1 MTTTITAADVKK
13 LRDMTDAGMM
23 DCKKALE
30 ATAGDFEAA
39 VDFLRKQGLKM
50 AAKRADRE
58 ATEGVVMAKV
68 HSSRNYGIIVKVSS
82 ETDFVAKNESFI
94 AFANSIAEAALEN
107 RPADTAAL
115 LELKLD
121 GISIAERVAEQVGKI
136 GEKIEVAQYEHVSSS
151 QVAAY
156 IHAGYRAAVLV
167 AINQES
173 AEAYEAAK
181 DVAMQVAAMK
191 PIALDKD
198 DVDAA
203 VVMRE
208 MEIVKEQTRLEG
220 KPEEMVEKIAA
231 GRLNK
236 FYKEST
242 LLNQEFVKD
251 SSKSVA
257 QFLESVSKG
266 LTVKSFR
273 YVSLG

>member
-1 MTTTITAADVKK
+1 MAITAADVKK

-30 ATAGDFEAA
+30 ATEGDFEAA

-68 HSSRNYGIIVKVSS
+68 HSSRNYGIIVKISS
-82 ETDFVAKNESFI
+82 ETDFVAKNENFI
-94 AFANSIAEAALEN
+94 AFANSVAEIALEH
-107 RPADTAAL
+107 RPADLAAL
-115 LELKLD
+115 LELELD
-121 GISIAERVAEQVGKI
+121 GIAIAVRVAEQVGKI
-136 GEKIEVAQYEHVSSS
+136 GEKIEVAQYEHTSSS

-167 AINQES
+167 AINQEN

-181 DVAMQVAAMK
+181 DIAMQVAAMK
-191 PIALDKD
+191 PIALDKE
-198 DVDAA
+198 DVDPA
-203 VVMRE
+203 VVARE
-208 MEIVKEQTRLEG
+208 MEVVKDLTRQEG

-236 FYKEST
+236 FYKEMT
-242 LLNQEFVKD
+242 LLNQDYVKD
-251 SSKSVA
+251 GSKTVA
-257 QFLESVSKG
+257 QHLDSVSKG

>member
-1 MTTTITAADVKK
+1 MAITAADVKK

-30 ATAGDFEAA
+30 ATEGDFEAA

-58 ATEGVVMAKV
+58 ATEGVVMAKI

-82 ETDFVAKNESFI
+82 ETDFVAKNENFI
-94 AFANSIAEAALEN
+94 AFANSVAEVALEH
-107 RPADTAAL
+107 RPADLAAL
-115 LELKLD
+115 LELELD
-121 GISIAERVAEQVGKI
+121 GIAIGVRVAEQVGKI
-136 GEKIEVAQYEHVSSS
+136 GEKIEVAQYEHISSS

-167 AINQES
+167 AINQENT
-173 AEAYEAAK
+173 EAYEAAK
-181 DVAMQVAAMK
+181 DIAMQVAAMK
-191 PIALDKD
+191 PIALDKE
-198 DVDAA
+198 DVDPA
-203 VVMRE
+203 VVARE
-208 MEIVKEQTRLEG
+208 MEVVKDLTRQEG
-220 KPEEMVEKIAA
+220 KPEDMVEKIAA

-236 FYKEST
+236 FYKEMT
-242 LLNQEFVKD
+242 LLNQEYVKD
-251 SSKSVA
+251 SSKTVA
-257 QFLESVSKG
+257 QYLDSVSKG

>member
-1 MTTTITAADVKK
+1 MAITAADVKK
-13 LRDMTDAGMM
+13 LRDLTDAGMM

-30 ATAGDFEAA
+30 ATNGDMEAA

-58 ATEGVVMAKV
+58 ATEGVVIAKI
-68 HSSRNYGIIVKVSS
+68 HSSRNYGIIVKVSC
-82 ETDFVAKNESFI
+82 ETDFVAKNENFI
-94 AFANSIAEAALEN
+94 AFADSVAELALANRPENLEALLALE
-107 RPADTAAL
+107 
-115 LELKLD
+115 LD
-121 GISIAERVAEQVGKI
+121 GVQLSERIAEQVGKI
-136 GEKIEVAQYEHVSSS
+136 GEKIELAQYEHTSSS

-167 AINQES
+167 AINQEN

-203 VVMRE
+203 VVARE
-208 MEIVKEQTRLEG
+208 IEIAKDQTRQEG
-220 KPEEMVEKIAA
+220 KPEEMVEKIAM

-236 FYKEST
+236 FYKENT
-242 LLNQEFVKD
+242 LLNQEYVKD
-251 SSKSVA
+251 NSKSVA
-257 QFLESVSKG
+257 QYLDSVSKG

>member
-1 MTTTITAADVKK
+1 MAITAADVKK

-30 ATAGDFEAA
+30 ATEGDFDAA

-82 ETDFVAKNESFI
+82 ETDFVAKNENFI
-94 AFANSIAEAALEN
+94 AFANSVAELALEH
-107 RPADTAAL
+107 RPADLAAL
-115 LELKLD
+115 LELDLD
-121 GISIAERVAEQVGKI
+121 GVSVAIRVAEQVGKI
-136 GEKIEVAQYEHVSSS
+136 GEKIEVSQYEHTSSS

-167 AINQES
+167 AINQENT
-173 AEAYEAAK
+173 EAYEAAK
-181 DVAMQVAAMK
+181 DIAMQIAAMK
-191 PIALDKD
+191 PIALDKE
-198 DVDAA
+198 DVDPA
-203 VVMRE
+203 VVARE
-208 MEIVKEQTRLEG
+208 MEVVKDLTRQEG

-236 FYKEST
+236 FYKEMT
-242 LLNQEFVKD
+242 LLNQDYVKD
-251 SSKSVA
+251 GSKTVA
-257 QFLESVSKG
+257 QHLDSVSKG

>member
-1 MTTTITAADVKK
+1 
-13 LRDMTDAGMM
+13 MTDAGMM

>member
-1 MTTTITAADVKK
+1 MAITAADVKK

-30 ATAGDFEAA
+30 ATNGDFDAA
-39 VDFLRKQGLKM
+39 VDFLRKQGMKL

-58 ATEGVVMAKV
+58 ATEGVVMAKI
-68 HSSRNYGIIVKVSS
+68 HSSRNYGIIVKVSC
-82 ETDFVAKNESFI
+82 ETDFVAKNENFV
-94 AFANSIAEAALEN
+94 AWAEQVADLALAN
-107 RPADTAAL
+107 RPENLEAL
-115 LELKLD
+115 LDLDLD
-121 GISIAERVAEQVGKI
+121 GVKLSERVAEQVGKI
-136 GEKIEVAQYEHVSSS
+136 GEKIEVAQYEHTSSS

-167 AINQES
+167 AINQEN
-173 AEAYEAAK
+173 AEGYEAAK

-198 DVDAA
+198 DVDASVIERELD
-203 VVMRE
+203 VVRD
-208 MEIVKEQTRLEG
+208 QTRQEG
-220 KPEEMVEKIAA
+220 KPEEMVEKIAQ

-236 FYKEST
+236 FYKENT

-251 SSKSVA
+251 SSKTVA
-257 QFLESVSKG
+257 QFLDSVSKG

>member
-1 MTTTITAADVKK
+1 MTTITAADVKK

-30 ATAGDFEAA
+30 ATNGDFEAA

-50 AAKRADRE
+50 AAKRADRD
-58 ATEGVVMAKV
+58 ATEGVVMAKI
-68 HSSRNYGIIVKVSS
+68 HSNRSYGIIVKVSC
-82 ETDFVAKNESFI
+82 ETDFVAKNENFI
-94 AFANSIAEAALEN
+94 AFAGSIADAALEN
-107 RPADTAAL
+107 HPADMNAL
-115 LELKLD
+115 LDLKLD

-136 GEKIEVAQYEHVSSS
+136 GEKIEVAQYETISGA
-151 QVAAY
+151 QVASY

-173 AEAYEAAK
+173 SEAFEAAK

-191 PIALDKD
+191 PIALDKG

-203 VVMRE
+203 VIARE

-220 KPEEMVEKIAA
+220 KPEDMVEKIAA

-251 SSKSVA
+251 GSKTVA

-266 LTVKSFR
+266 LTVNSFR

>member
-1 MTTTITAADVKK
+1 MANITAADVKK

-30 ATAGDFEAA
+30 ATEGDFEAA
-39 VDFLRKQGLKM
+39 VDFLRKQGMKL

-58 ATEGVVMAKV
+58 ATEGVVMAKI
-68 HSSRNYGIIVKVSS
+68 HSSRNYGIIVKVSC
-82 ETDFVAKNESFI
+82 ETDFVAKNENFI
-94 AFANSIAEAALEN
+94 AFATLLADFALEH
-107 RPADTAAL
+107 RPADLAAML
-115 LELKLD
+115 DMELD
-121 GISIAERVAEQVGKI
+121 GVKISERVAEQVGKI
-136 GEKIEVAQYEHVSSS
+136 GEKIELAQYEHTSSS

-167 AINQES
+167 AINQEN

-198 DVDAA
+198 DVDPA
-203 VVMRE
+203 VVARE
-208 MEIVKEQTRLEG
+208 IEVVKDLTRQEG

-236 FYKEST
+236 FYKEMT
-242 LLNQEFVKD
+242 LLNQEYVKD
-251 SSKSVA
+251 NSKSVA
-257 QFLESVSKG
+257 QYLDSVSKG

-273 YVSLG
+273 YVYLG

>member
-1 MTTTITAADVKK
+1 MAITAADVKK

-30 ATAGDFEAA
+30 ATEGDFEAA

-68 HSSRNYGIIVKVSS
+68 HSSRNYGIIVKISS
-82 ETDFVAKNESFI
+82 ETDFVAKNENFI
-94 AFANSIAEAALEN
+94 AFANSVAEIALEH
-107 RPADTAAL
+107 RPADLAAL
-115 LELKLD
+115 LELELD
-121 GISIAERVAEQVGKI
+121 GIAIAVRVAEQVGKI
-136 GEKIEVAQYEHVSSS
+136 GEKIEVAQYEHTSSS

-167 AINQES
+167 AINQENT
-173 AEAYEAAK
+173 EAYEAAK
-181 DVAMQVAAMK
+181 DIAMQIAAMK
-191 PIALDKD
+191 PIALDKE
-198 DVDAA
+198 DVDPA
-203 VVMRE
+203 VVARE
-208 MEIVKEQTRLEG
+208 MEVVKDLTRQEG

-236 FYKEST
+236 FYKEMT
-242 LLNQEFVKD
+242 LLNQDYVKD
-251 SSKSVA
+251 GSKTVA
-257 QFLESVSKG
+257 QHLDSVSKG